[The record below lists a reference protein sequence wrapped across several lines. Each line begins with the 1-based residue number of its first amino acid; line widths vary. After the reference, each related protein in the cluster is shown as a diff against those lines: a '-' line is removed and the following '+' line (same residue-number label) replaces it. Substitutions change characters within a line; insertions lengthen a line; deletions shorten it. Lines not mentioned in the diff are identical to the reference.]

1 MAAVSEAETN
11 DDSETLTHLSEKTPR
26 NRDPEEDR
34 HTHTQSVREKETEME
49 GEKKGKKGWL
59 EWKEAS

>member
-34 HTHTQSVREKETEME
+34 HTHTECKRERDRDGGREKGEER
-49 GEKKGKKGWL
+49 GEK
-59 EWKEAS
+59 WKEAS

>member
-34 HTHTQSVREKETEME
+34 HTHTECKRERDRDGGREKGEERE
-49 GEKKGKKGWL
+49 G